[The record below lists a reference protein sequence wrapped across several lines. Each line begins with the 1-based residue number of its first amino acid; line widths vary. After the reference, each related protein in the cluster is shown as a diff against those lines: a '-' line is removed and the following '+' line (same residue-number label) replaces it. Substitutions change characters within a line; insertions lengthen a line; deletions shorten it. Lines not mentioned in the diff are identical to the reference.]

1 MRNIIRKSALA
12 LTIMALSCAL
22 GSSYA
27 HSEEKEKGPALQQ
40 LEDAAHKKIEDVK
53 VPDVP
58 PPTRVESSYEVK
70 SSTSSYDVNSST
82 TSSQGTKP

>member
-1 MRNIIRKSALA
+1 MRNIIIRKSALA
-12 LTIMALSCAL
+12 LSIMALSCAL

-27 HSEEKEKGPALQQ
+27 QSAEKEKGPALQQ
-40 LEDAAHKKIEDVK
+40 LEDAAGKKIEDVE

-58 PPTRVESSYEVK
+58 PPTVESSYEVK

-82 TSSQGTKP
+82 TTKP